1 MKAKGCETMTKE
13 QVKEFELALL
23 EFVKRA
29 SQKGA
34 AAEEVEALPA
44 VAKILT
50 NLIEL
55 GLLI

>member
-1 MKAKGCETMTKE
+1 MTKE

-34 AAEEVEALPA
+34 AAEEVGALPA
-44 VAKILT
+44 VAKVLT
-50 NLIEL
+50 DLIEL